1 MNHKQ
6 DEPEAGAPLSKS
18 ALRRQ
23 REREQRLETILGA
36 AGKLFAG
43 EGYHKASMEKIAD
56 TAEVSVGTLYFY
68 FKNKEDLLV
77 KLLSQIGFDLR
88 NMLGAAFQHTDISL
102 AGIREAGR
110 IFFEEF
116 CPHHPES
123 LAIFFRE
130 SVGQSEL
137 VEIHRK
143 KIFDKLIDDV
153 RQALMRVCEN
163 QGTRF
168 QSDLS
173 AEVMA
178 TSIMGMFERIAYQ
191 YLIWQDRSADLG
203 TIGQDAV
210 DFIIGGIEK
219 LVIAED

>member
-1 MNHKQ
+1 MKKRTEGQ
-6 DEPEAGAPLSKS
+6 EKKAPLSKS

-36 AGKLFAG
+36 AQTLFAG
-43 EGYHKASMEKIAD
+43 EGYHKSSMEKIAD

-68 FKNKEDLLV
+68 FRNKEDLLV

-88 NMLGAAFQHTDISL
+88 NMLGAAFTKTDLSL
-102 AGIREAGR
+102 AGVREAGR

-116 CPHHPES
+116 CPDHPES
-123 LAIFFRE
+123 LALLFRE
-130 SVGQSEL
+130 SVGQGEA
-137 VEIHRK
+137 VEARRK

-153 RQALMRVCEN
+153 RQALTRVCEN
-163 QGTRF
+163 QGARF

-178 TSIMGMFERIAYQ
+178 TSIMGMFERLAYQ
-191 YLIWQDRSADLG
+191 YLIWQDRSDDLR

-210 DFIIGGIEK
+210 DFIIGGIK
-219 LVIAED
+219 NLIR

>member
-1 MNHKQ
+1 MSKKK
-6 DEPEAGAPLSKS
+6 DRRETTPPLSKS

-36 AGKLFAG
+36 AQTLFAAD
-43 EGYHKASMEKIAD
+43 GYHKASMEKIAD

-77 KLLSQIGFDLR
+77 KLLGQIGFDLR
-88 NMLGAAFQHTDISL
+88 NMLGSAFKNADLSL

-110 IFFEEF
+110 IFFEDF
-116 CPHHPES
+116 CPNHPENI
-123 LAIFFRE
+123 AIFFRE
-130 SVGQSEL
+130 SVGQGEV
-137 VEIHRK
+137 VEAHRK

-153 RQALMRVCEN
+153 CQALMRVCEN
-163 QGTRF
+163 QGGRF

-178 TSIMGMFERIAYQ
+178 TSIMGMFERLAYHN
-191 YLIWQDRSADLG
+191 LIWQDRSAELK
-203 TIGQDAV
+203 TIGQDAI
-210 DFIIGGIEK
+210 DFIIGGIER
-219 LVIAED
+219 LVR

>member
-1 MNHKQ
+1 MKAKKENQ
-6 DEPEAGAPLSKS
+6 ENGAPLSKS

-36 AGKLFAG
+36 AQTLFAG

-56 TAEVSVGTLYFY
+56 SAEVSVGTLYFY

-88 NMLGAAFQHTDISL
+88 NMLGAAFKSADISME
-102 AGIREAGR
+102 GIREAGR
-110 IFFEEF
+110 IFFAEF
-116 CPHHPES
+116 CPHYPES
-123 LAIFFRE
+123 IAIFFRE

-137 VEIHRK
+137 VEAHRK

-153 RQALMRVCEN
+153 RQALIRVCDN
-163 QGTRF
+163 QGARF

-191 YLIWQDRSADLG
+191 YLIWQDRSEDLAV
-203 TIGQDAV
+203 IGQDAV
-210 DFIIGGIEK
+210 DFIIGGIER
-219 LVIAED
+219 LFR

>member
-1 MNHKQ
+1 MKAKKEKQ
-6 DEPEAGAPLSKS
+6 ENGAPLSKS

-23 REREQRLETILGA
+23 RERERRLETILGA
-36 AGKLFAG
+36 AQTLFAG

-56 TAEVSVGTLYFY
+56 SAEVSVGTLYFY

-88 NMLGAAFQHTDISL
+88 NMLGAAFKSADISME
-102 AGIREAGR
+102 GIREAGR
-110 IFFEEF
+110 IFFAEF
-116 CPHHPES
+116 CPHYPES
-123 LAIFFRE
+123 IAIFFRE

-137 VEIHRK
+137 VEAHRK

-153 RQALMRVCEN
+153 RQALIRMCDN
-163 QGTRF
+163 QGARF

-191 YLIWQDRSADLG
+191 YLIWQDRSEDLAV
-203 TIGQDAV
+203 IGQDAV
-210 DFIIGGIEK
+210 DFIIGGIEN
-219 LVIAED
+219 LFR

>member
-1 MNHKQ
+1 MNKTA
-6 DEPEAGAPLSKS
+6 DKPENTAPLSKS

-36 AGKLFAG
+36 ARKLFAR
-43 EGYHKASMEKIAD
+43 EGYHKASMEKLAD

-88 NMLGAAFQHTDISL
+88 NMLGSAFNNTDISL

-123 LAIFFRE
+123 IAIFFRE

-153 RQALMRVCEN
+153 RQALERVCEN
-163 QGTRF
+163 QGTRY

-191 YLIWQDRSADLG
+191 YLIWQDRSSDLE
-203 TIGQDAV
+203 TIGQDAM
-210 DFIIGGIEK
+210 DFIIGGIER
-219 LVIAED
+219 LVRG

>member
-1 MNHKQ
+1 MNKTTDQ
-6 DEPEAGAPLSKS
+6 PEKTAPLSKS

-36 AGKLFAG
+36 ARKLFAG
-43 EGYHKASMEKIAD
+43 EGYHKASMEKLAD

-68 FKNKEDLLV
+68 FKNKVDLLV

-88 NMLGAAFQHTDISL
+88 NMLGSAFNNTDISL

-123 LAIFFRE
+123 IAIFFRE

-153 RQALMRVCEN
+153 RQALERVCEN
-163 QGTRF
+163 QGTRY

-191 YLIWQDRSADLG
+191 YLIWQDRSSDLE
-203 TIGQDAV
+203 TIGQDAM
-210 DFIIGGIEK
+210 DFIIGGIER
-219 LVIAED
+219 LVRG

>member
-1 MNHKQ
+1 MNKKMAKQ
-6 DEPEAGAPLSKS
+6 ETKAALSKS

-23 REREQRLETILGA
+23 REREQRLATILSA

-43 EGYHKASMEKIAD
+43 DGYHKASMEKIAD

-68 FKNKEDLLV
+68 FKNKEDLLL

-88 NMLGAAFQHTDISL
+88 NMLGTAFKNTDISL

-123 LAIFFRE
+123 IAIFFRE

-153 RQALMRVCEN
+153 RQALVRVCDN
-163 QGTRF
+163 QGARF
-168 QSDLS
+168 QSELS

-191 YLIWQDRSADLG
+191 YLIWQDRSGDLK

-210 DFIIGGIEK
+210 DFIVGGIEK
-219 LVIAED
+219 LFK

>member
-1 MNHKQ
+1 MNKKNDKQ
-6 DEPEAGAPLSKS
+6 ETKAPLSKS
-18 ALRRQ
+18 AMRRQ

-36 AGKLFAG
+36 AQMLFAG

-88 NMLGAAFQHTDISL
+88 NMLGAAFTSKDISL
-102 AGIREAGR
+102 TGIREAGR

-123 LAIFFRE
+123 LSIFFRE

-137 VEIHRK
+137 VEAHRK

-153 RQALMRVCEN
+153 CQALIRVCDN
-163 QGTRF
+163 QGARF

-191 YLIWQDRSADLG
+191 YLIWQDRSEDLAV
-203 TIGQDAV
+203 IGQDAV
-210 DFIIGGIEK
+210 DFIIGGIEN
-219 LVIAED
+219 LFR

>member
-1 MNHKQ
+1 MRKKK
-6 DEPEAGAPLSKS
+6 DTRETTAPLSKS

-36 AGKLFAG
+36 AQTLFAT

-77 KLLSQIGFDLR
+77 NLIGQIGFDLR
-88 NMLGAAFQHTDISL
+88 NMLGSAFTRTDISL

-110 IFFEEF
+110 IFFDEF
-116 CPHHPES
+116 CPNHPES
-123 LAIFFRE
+123 LAIIFRE
-130 SVGQSEL
+130 SVGQSET
-137 VEIHRK
+137 VEVHRK

-153 RQALMRVCEN
+153 CRALIRVCEN
-163 QGTRF
+163 QGARF
-168 QSDLS
+168 QSDFS

-191 YLIWQDRSADLG
+191 YLIWQDRSKDLK
-203 TIGQDAV
+203 TIGQDAI
-210 DFIIGGIEK
+210 DFIVGGIER
-219 LVIAED
+219 LLR

>member
-1 MNHKQ
+1 MNVKTEKQ
-6 DEPEAGAPLSKS
+6 ENGAPLSKS

-36 AGKLFAG
+36 AQTLFAG

-56 TAEVSVGTLYFY
+56 SAEVSVGTLYFY

-88 NMLGAAFQHTDISL
+88 NMLGAAFKSADISME
-102 AGIREAGR
+102 GIREAGR
-110 IFFEEF
+110 IFFAEF
-116 CPHHPES
+116 CPHYPES
-123 LAIFFRE
+123 IAIFFRE

-137 VEIHRK
+137 VEAHRK

-153 RQALMRVCEN
+153 RQALIRVCDN
-163 QGTRF
+163 QGARF
-168 QSDLS
+168 QSDFS

-191 YLIWQDRSADLG
+191 YLIWQDRSEDL
-203 TIGQDAV
+203 TVIGQDAV
-210 DFIIGGIEK
+210 DFIIGGIER
-219 LVIAED
+219 LFR

>member
-1 MNHKQ
+1 MNKTA
-6 DEPEAGAPLSKS
+6 DKPEKTAPLSKS

-36 AGKLFAG
+36 ARKLFAR
-43 EGYHKASMEKIAD
+43 EGYHKASMEKLAD

-88 NMLGAAFQHTDISL
+88 NMLGSAFNNTDISL

-123 LAIFFRE
+123 IAIFFRE

-153 RQALMRVCEN
+153 RQALVRVCEN
-163 QGTRF
+163 QGTRY

-191 YLIWQDRSADLG
+191 YLIWQDRSSDLE
-203 TIGQDAV
+203 TIGQDAM
-210 DFIIGGIEK
+210 DFIIGGIER
-219 LVIAED
+219 LVRG

>member
-1 MNHKQ
+1 MKVKKAKQ
-6 DEPEAGAPLSKS
+6 ENGAPLSKS

-36 AGKLFAG
+36 AQALFAG

-56 TAEVSVGTLYFY
+56 SAEVSVGTLYFY

-88 NMLGAAFQHTDISL
+88 NMLGAAFKSADISME
-102 AGIREAGR
+102 GIREAGR
-110 IFFEEF
+110 IFFAEF
-116 CPHHPES
+116 CPHYPES
-123 LAIFFRE
+123 IAIFFRE

-137 VEIHRK
+137 VEAHRK

-153 RQALMRVCEN
+153 RQALIRVCDN
-163 QGTRF
+163 QGARF

-191 YLIWQDRSADLG
+191 YLIWHDRSEDLAV
-203 TIGQDAV
+203 IGQDAV
-210 DFIIGGIEK
+210 DFIIGGIER
-219 LVIAED
+219 LFR

>member
-1 MNHKQ
+1 MKAKKAKQ
-6 DEPEAGAPLSKS
+6 ENGAPLSKS

-36 AGKLFAG
+36 AQTLFAG

-56 TAEVSVGTLYFY
+56 SAEVSVGTLYFY

-88 NMLGAAFQHTDISL
+88 NMLGAAFKSADISME
-102 AGIREAGR
+102 GIREAGR
-110 IFFEEF
+110 IFFAEF
-116 CPHHPES
+116 CPHYPES
-123 LAIFFRE
+123 IAIFFRE

-137 VEIHRK
+137 VEAHRK

-153 RQALMRVCEN
+153 RQALIRVCDN
-163 QGTRF
+163 QGARF

-191 YLIWQDRSADLG
+191 YLIWQDRSEDLAV
-203 TIGQDAV
+203 IGQDAV
-210 DFIIGGIEK
+210 DFIIGGIER
-219 LVIAED
+219 LFR

>member
-1 MNHKQ
+1 MNKTM
-6 DEPEAGAPLSKS
+6 DKPENTAPLSKS

-36 AGKLFAG
+36 ARQLFAG
-43 EGYHKASMEKIAD
+43 DGYHKASMEKIAD

-88 NMLGAAFQHTDISL
+88 NMLGSAFNNTDISL

-123 LAIFFRE
+123 IAIFFRE

-153 RQALMRVCEN
+153 RRALVRVCEN
-163 QGTRF
+163 QGTRY
-168 QSDLS
+168 QSALS

-191 YLIWQDRSADLG
+191 YLIWQDRSSDLE
-203 TIGQDAV
+203 TIGQDAM
-210 DFIIGGIEK
+210 DFIIGGIER
-219 LVIAED
+219 LVRG

>member
-1 MNHKQ
+1 MNSKKDKQ
-6 DEPEAGAPLSKS
+6 ATKAPLSKS

-23 REREQRLETILGA
+23 REREQRLETILRA
-36 AGKLFAG
+36 AQTLFAR

-88 NMLGAAFQHTDISL
+88 NMLGVAFKNADGSL

-110 IFFEEF
+110 MFFEEF
-116 CPHHPES
+116 CPHHPQS
-123 LAIFFRE
+123 IAIFFRE

-137 VEIHRK
+137 VEAHRK

-153 RQALMRVCEN
+153 CQALIRVCEN
-163 QGTRF
+163 QESYF

-191 YLIWQDRSADLG
+191 YLIWQDRSEDLK
-203 TIGQDAV
+203 TIGQDAM
-210 DFIIGGIEK
+210 DFIIGGIEN
-219 LVIAED
+219 LFR

>member
-1 MNHKQ
+1 MKAKKEKQ
-6 DEPEAGAPLSKS
+6 ENGAPLSKS

-36 AGKLFAG
+36 AQTLFAG
-43 EGYHKASMEKIAD
+43 EGYHKASMERIAD
-56 TAEVSVGTLYFY
+56 SAEVSVGTLYFY

-88 NMLGAAFQHTDISL
+88 NMLGAAFKSADISME
-102 AGIREAGR
+102 GIREAGR
-110 IFFEEF
+110 IFFAEF
-116 CPHHPES
+116 CPHYPES
-123 LAIFFRE
+123 IAIFFRE

-137 VEIHRK
+137 VEAHRK

-153 RQALMRVCEN
+153 RQALIRVCDN
-163 QGTRF
+163 QGARF

-191 YLIWQDRSADLG
+191 YLIWQDRSEDLAV
-203 TIGQDAV
+203 IGQDAV
-210 DFIIGGIEK
+210 DFIIGGIER
-219 LVIAED
+219 LFR

>member
-1 MNHKQ
+1 MNKKT
-6 DEPEAGAPLSKS
+6 DTLAPKAPLSKS

-36 AGKLFAG
+36 AQTLFAG

-68 FKNKEDLLV
+68 FKNKEDLLIT
-77 KLLSQIGFDLR
+77 LLGQIGFDLR
-88 NMLGAAFQHTDISL
+88 NMLGSAFTRSDISL

-116 CPHHPES
+116 CPNHPQS
-123 LAIFFRE
+123 IAIFFRE
-130 SVGQSEL
+130 SVGQSEA
-137 VEIHRK
+137 VEAHRK

-153 RQALMRVCEN
+153 CQALIRVCEN
-163 QGTRF
+163 QKGRF
-168 QSDLS
+168 QSNLS

-191 YLIWQDRSADLG
+191 YLIWQDRSEDLK
-203 TIGQDAV
+203 TIGQDAI
-210 DFIIGGIEK
+210 DFIIGGIQN
-219 LVIAED
+219 LLR

>member
-1 MNHKQ
+1 MKAKKAKQ
-6 DEPEAGAPLSKS
+6 ENGAPLSKS

-36 AGKLFAG
+36 AQSLFAG

-56 TAEVSVGTLYFY
+56 SAEVSVGTLYFY

-88 NMLGAAFQHTDISL
+88 NMLGAAFKSADISME
-102 AGIREAGR
+102 GIREAGR
-110 IFFEEF
+110 IFFAEF
-116 CPHHPES
+116 CPHYPES
-123 LAIFFRE
+123 IAIFFRE

-137 VEIHRK
+137 VEAHRK

-153 RQALMRVCEN
+153 RQALIRVCDN
-163 QGTRF
+163 QGARF
-168 QSDLS
+168 QSELS

-191 YLIWQDRSADLG
+191 YLIWQDRSDDL
-203 TIGQDAV
+203 TVIGQDAV
-210 DFIIGGIEK
+210 DFIIGGIER
-219 LVIAED
+219 LFR

>member
-1 MNHKQ
+1 MSKKKDNQ
-6 DEPEAGAPLSKS
+6 ETVAPLTKS

-36 AGKLFAG
+36 AQTLFAG

-56 TAEVSVGTLYFY
+56 KAEVSVGTLYFY

-77 KLLSQIGFDLR
+77 KLLGQIGFDLR
-88 NMLGAAFQHTDISL
+88 NMLGSAFKNKDLSL

-110 IFFEEF
+110 IFFDDF
-116 CPHHPES
+116 CPNHPES
-123 LAIFFRE
+123 IAIFFRE
-130 SVGQSEL
+130 SVGQGEV
-137 VEIHRK
+137 VEAHRK

-153 RQALMRVCEN
+153 RRALIRVCDN
-163 QGTRF
+163 QGARF

-178 TSIMGMFERIAYQ
+178 TSIMGMFERLAYH
-191 YLIWQDRSADLG
+191 YLIWQDRSSDLK
-203 TIGQDAV
+203 TIGQDAIE
-210 DFIIGGIEK
+210 FIIGGIER
-219 LVIAED
+219 LFR